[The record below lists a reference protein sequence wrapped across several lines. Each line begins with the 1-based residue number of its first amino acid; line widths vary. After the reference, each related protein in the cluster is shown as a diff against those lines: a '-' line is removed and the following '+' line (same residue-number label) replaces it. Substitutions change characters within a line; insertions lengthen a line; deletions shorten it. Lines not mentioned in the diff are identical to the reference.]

1 MTHTSPD
8 SMRKFAQPPIGGL
21 SIAQLA
27 KLHGV
32 SLRSVERA
40 LRILQRG
47 VPELVAL
54 VEKGELK
61 LGPAE
66 FIAHLPPDRQR
77 EIVAQGA
84 EAIRQLAETKRS
96 RKTCPHCGGRL

>member
-1 MTHTSPD
+1 MNDIQTGELPATV
-8 SMRKFAQPPIGGL
+8 PPIGGL
-21 SIAQLA
+21 SIAHLA
-27 KLHGV
+27 RLHGV

-40 LRILQRG
+40 LRILHRG

-61 LGPAE
+61 LSPAE
-66 FIAHLPPDRQR
+66 FIAHLPLDRQR

-84 EAIRQLAETKRS
+84 EACRQLAGAKRP
-96 RKTCPHCGGRL
+96 RKQCPHCGGAL